1 MSWLLFPFLFLSFF
15 SWNKIATFLGVYIY
29 IYIYI
34 YKHTVIKI
42 SRPILKMKTIALIS
56 NFLTSVLVLKD
67 QKYVKKKVSHGR
79 MPHSF
84 HWQVGQF
91 QKWTLAIAL
100 ISNFMASVLALKDE
114 KRGSIRKKDRLIHIH
129 FKKSFWL
136 CGILLRIYF
145 FIFLIMKTVS
155 L

>member
-1 MSWLLFPFLFLSFF
+1 
-15 SWNKIATFLGVYIY
+15 
-29 IYIYI
+29 
-34 YKHTVIKI
+34 
-42 SRPILKMKTIALIS
+42 MKTIALIS
-56 NFLTSVLVLKD
+56 NFLTSVLVVKD
-67 QKYVKKKVSHGR
+67 QKYVKKKVSHER
-79 MPHSF
+79 TPHSF

-155 L
+155 LLVYLLSSEYWPTSMVGSRKSWKSAQLPSNYRSSILSPLSVH